1 MSGRTTLYIFQVDS
15 AVVNIISHC
24 VEDAIQ
30 TLKQYLPSSDI
41 KLLKKEKVSFGNQY
55 INTNKKCLD

>member
-15 AVVNIISHC
+15 AVVNIISYC
-24 VEDAIQ
+24 VEDATQ

-55 INTNKKCLD
+55 INTKEK

>member
-1 MSGRTTLYIFQVDS
+1 MSVRITLYIFQVDS

-55 INTNKKCLD
+55 INTLIK

>member
-15 AVVNIISHC
+15 AVVNIISYC

-30 TLKQYLPSSDI
+30 TLK
-41 KLLKKEKVSFGNQY
+41 
-55 INTNKKCLD
+55 

>member
-55 INTNKKCLD
+55 INTKEK

>member
-1 MSGRTTLYIFQVDS
+1 MSGRITLYIFQVDS

-55 INTNKKCLD
+55 INTLIK

>member
-1 MSGRTTLYIFQVDS
+1 MSGKTTLYIFQVDS
-15 AVVNIISHC
+15 AVVNIISYC

-30 TLKQYLPSSDI
+30 TLKHYLPTSDI

-55 INTNKKCLD
+55 ISTNKK

>member
-15 AVVNIISHC
+15 TVVNIISYC

-30 TLKQYLPSSDI
+30 TLKQYSPTSDI

-55 INTNKKCLD
+55 INTKEK

>member
-1 MSGRTTLYIFQVDS
+1 MSGRTTFYIFQVDS

-24 VEDAIQ
+24 VEDALQ

-55 INTNKKCLD
+55 INTNKK